1 MTARLGRRF
10 VRHHLRI
17 LAIAAA
23 ITLCVRLAAG
33 LPGIQAWSVATAFA
47 SFMLLGAAMSIGP
60 LNILRHR
67 PNPLSA
73 DLRRDI
79 GIWVAV
85 VAFVHVA
92 IGIQVHLG
100 DPLKYFMI
108 AAPDGTMSLRR
119 DWFGFANYAGLVATF
134 ILLVLLAVSSD
145 AALRFLGS
153 RNWKSVQRL
162 TYGLALLAIVH
173 GIVYEL
179 IEDRALPLVFVFCAT
194 VLAVAALQLQGWH
207 IRRIK
212 KCP

>member
-1 MTARLGRRF
+1 M
-10 VRHHLRI
+10 RHHLPL
-17 LAIAAA
+17 LAIVAA

-67 PNPLSA
+67 PNPVSA

-108 AAPDGTMSLRR
+108 AAPDGTMSLRH
-119 DWFGFANYAGLVATF
+119 DWFGFANYTGLVATF